1 MDATEQFK
9 ALALANG
16 RTVSCRI
23 DVGGKTYYDDRLLK
37 FDLDDVTHPDWFT
50 VGTACPNEFSFSVV
64 YYEVPEVHTMVRPY
78 IRFGGSEWFPLG
90 VFYIARRYIRGKYAT
105 FVCYD
110 KMYDLNVELEQNF
123 PASVYSYSDTLLNA
137 LCSQAGLS
145 FSGSCAKYPTFR
157 LTGKPT
163 IRQLIGYI
171 AALNCAC
178 AKIDRN
184 GTLVFRKYTQM
195 PTARISADNCFNIT
209 KNITRA
215 GIGGLRVNTETKTL
229 RYGEYTGLSV
239 IDLYNPFMTQEI
251 VNKLGKQLDPLYFY
265 GAELDMQG
273 LPFLNSGELIQL
285 EDTDGSLTPIA
296 ISEIKYHYDGG
307 LTAKLFSKN
316 KNDNDPVVHRKE
328 FEDAL
333 EALWEYVRGK

>member
-1 MDATEQFK
+1 MNATEQFK

-16 RTVSCRI
+16 RTLSCRI
-23 DVGGKTYYDDRLLK
+23 EVGGKKYYDDRLLK
-37 FDLDDVTHPDWFT
+37 FDFDDITHSDWFSI
-50 VGTACPNEFSFSVV
+50 GTTCSNEFSFSVV
-64 YYEVPEVHTMVRPY
+64 HYEVPEVHTTVRPY

-90 VFYIARRYIRGKYAT
+90 VFYIARRYVRGKYAT

-110 KMYDLNVELEQNF
+110 KMYDLNVELDENT
-123 PASVYSYSDTLLNA
+123 PASVYSYSDTLLTT

-145 FSGSCAKYPTFR
+145 FSGSCVKYPTFKPN
-157 LTGKPT
+157 GKPT

-184 GTLVFRKYTQM
+184 GALVFRKYSQM
-195 PTARISADNCFNIT
+195 PTARLSADNCFNIT

-215 GIGGLRVNTETKTL
+215 GIGGLRVNTETTTL
-229 RYGEYTGLSV
+229 RYGEPNGLSV
-239 IDLYNPFMTQEI
+239 IDLYNPFMTQTI
-251 VNKLGKQLDPLYFY
+251 VNKIGKQLDKLHFY
-265 GAELDMQG
+265 GAELEMQG

-285 EDTDGSLTPIA
+285 EDTDSSLTPIA
-296 ISEIKYHYDGG
+296 ISEIRYRYDGG

-328 FEDAL
+328 FEEAL
-333 EALWEYVRGK
+333 EALWEYVRSK